1 MKRPRTILIT
11 GGSCAGKTT
20 GIVRLR
26 ERLLNLGWH
35 PVIVPEAATLIF
47 SGAGRPDNL
56 NRELILKYQRAI
68 LTTQLQLEDTFA
80 ALATDPK
87 SVLITDRG
95 ALDSKAFLSPEE
107 WQVLLHDLNLNEV
120 KLRDER
126 YDAIIHMVTTADGAR
141 EAYKLEGVRN
151 ETPEEAVIQ
160 DKRLQVAYLGHG
172 HQKIIDNRGDFTEK
186 LHRVEEEVCNFLG
199 LPDPFELERKF
210 KLASMPKLPSETVI
224 SLIEQT
230 YLVSKDGDERRL
242 RKRTQDGTSIYT
254 LGRKRFISPGKRI
267 EKEEGIRGSEYLAYM
282 AKERDLSR
290 QTIRK
295 MRHCF
300 LHNNRCLELDVYQ
313 NPMPGMIVLEI
324 EVSNLTDQIILPS
337 WANDAVE
344 VTSDSTY
351 SNFQLA
357 LHNSQSN

>member
-1 MKRPRTILIT
+1 MNRPRTILLT

-47 SGAGRPDNL
+47 SGAGRPDNS

-68 LTTQLQLEDTFA
+68 LITQLQLEDTFA

-95 ALDSKAFLSPEE
+95 ALDSKAFLSKEE
-107 WQVLLHDLNLNEV
+107 WHVLLHDLNLNEV

-126 YDAIIHMVTTADGAR
+126 YDAVIHMVTTADGAR
-141 EAYKLEGVRN
+141 EAYKLEGMRN

-160 DKRLQVAYLGHG
+160 DKKLQVAYLGHG
-172 HQKIIDNRGDFTEK
+172 HQKIIDNQGDFVEK

-210 KLASMPKLPSETVI
+210 KLESMPALPTETVI
-224 SLIEQT
+224 STIEQT
-230 YLVSKDGDERRL
+230 YLISKDGDERRL

-254 LGRKRFISPGKRI
+254 LGRKRFIAPGKRI
-267 EKEEGIRGSEYLAYM
+267 EKEEGIRGSEYLALIN
-282 AKERDLSR
+282 KERDPSR
-290 QTIRK
+290 RTIVKR
-295 MRHCF
+295 RHCF
-300 LHNNRCLELDVYQ
+300 LHHNRCLELDVYQ
-313 NPMPGMIVLEI
+313 QPMHGLVILEI
-324 EVSNLTDQIILPS
+324 EVSNLADPVILPT
-337 WANDAVE
+337 WANNAVE
-344 VTSDSTY
+344 VTNDSTY
-351 SNFQLA
+351 SNFMLA
-357 LHNSQSN
+357 LNSQSN